1 MMNKEQVLKAYTI
14 QEVSKKIQIP
24 PGTLRQWEKDLE
36 GVLFIPRTKQGARY
50 YTEYEISLL
59 EKIKQMRDKNL
70 SKEMI
75 RELMSTYLQ
84 QSSETFETSLTPAPT
99 PANEL
104 MVAENMLHTF
114 DQFKQEFIQE
124 IREEIREGIRK
135 VVLDEVKKE
144 ISRGSL
150 QTVKAISD
158 SIYKQTEKTMDV
170 IKESI
175 AKTSEETSELFR
187 TLSKRL
193 TKNSKATSEEIRTL
207 SNLISESSE
216 TTSEEFKTLFAE
228 EFNYLTETMHQER
241 EYYMDTIKK
250 ERELYKKEIMEREQ
264 VFRELVVS
272 FRQTAATKQHKKWW
286 EFWK

>member
-1 MMNKEQVLKAYTI
+1 MNKEQVLKAYTI

-36 GVLFIPRTKQGARY
+36 GVLHIPRTKQGARY

-70 SKEMI
+70 SKDMI
-75 RELMSTYLQ
+75 RELITTYLH
-84 QSSETFETSLTPAPT
+84 QSSETFETSLTTSSPPV
-99 PANEL
+99 NEEI
-104 MVAENMLHTF
+104 VAENMF
-114 DQFKQEFIQE
+114 RMINQYKQEFIQE

-135 VVLDEVKKE
+135 VVLEEVKKE
-144 ISRGSL
+144 ISKGSL

-158 SIYKQTEKTMDV
+158 SIYKTSEKTMDV
-170 IKESI
+170 IKESV
-175 AKTSEETSELFR
+175 AKTSEETSEWFK

-193 TKNSKATSEEIRTL
+193 TKNSKAASEEIRTL

-228 EFNYLTETMHQER
+228 EFNYLTETLHQER
-241 EYYMDTIKK
+241 EFYMDAIKN
-250 ERELYKKEIMEREQ
+250 EREQYKKEIMEREQ
-264 VFRELVVS
+264 VFRELVIS
-272 FRQTAATKQHKKWW
+272 FRQTAAAKQHKKWW